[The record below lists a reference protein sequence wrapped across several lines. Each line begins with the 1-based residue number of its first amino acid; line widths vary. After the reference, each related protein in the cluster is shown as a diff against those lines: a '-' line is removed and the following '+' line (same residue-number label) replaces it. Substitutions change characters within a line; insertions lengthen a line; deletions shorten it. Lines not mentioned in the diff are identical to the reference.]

1 IEVQLN
7 DCKCYTNTVNI
18 SPFCVIYCGMNLKIV
33 FLILFLPACALAQSK
48 EAGLFVLGHTE
59 VVNSTVLAEDRTL
72 NIYLPAGYDTIHSC
86 QVVYLLDGS
95 ADEDF
100 IHIAGLVQYFSFPW
114 VANMPPTILVGIANT
129 QRRKDF
135 TFPTTTESDKKLI
148 PVNGGSG
155 KFMDF
160 IGKEL
165 MPFIKANYN
174 INDTAVLIG
183 QS

>member
-1 IEVQLN
+1 
-7 DCKCYTNTVNI
+7 
-18 SPFCVIYCGMNLKIV
+18 
-33 FLILFLPACALAQSK
+33 
-48 EAGLFVLGHTE
+48 
-59 VVNSTVLAEDRTL
+59 
-72 NIYLPAGYDTIHSC
+72 
-86 QVVYLLDGS
+86 
-95 ADEDF
+95 DF
-100 IHIAGLVQYFSFPW
+100 IHVSGLVQYYSFPW

-129 QRRKDF
+129 HRRKDF

-165 MPFIKANYN
+165 MPFVKANYR

-183 QS
+183 QSLGGLLATEILFERPQ